1 MALASLYRRTG
12 KDPEAIKLYKELAD
26 KPANTVSK
34 SAARLEMAATY
45 ETKDPQN
52 ARIIYQQIQKEDAK
66 GAAAEI
72 AAQRLASI
80 K

>member
-1 MALASLYRRTG
+1 
-12 KDPEAIKLYKELAD
+12 
-26 KPANTVSK
+26 
-34 SAARLEMAATY
+34 MAATY

-72 AAQRLASI
+72 AAQRLATI